1 MKIID
6 KNRLRAFFMLLA
18 YVFLLCL
25 FIVLL
30 KSRNNDKKVVFG
42 STYMT
47 MNNPYFNV
55 LNENIRDTIEA
66 NGDILITRD
75 PAQSQE
81 RQNAQIIDMLNEGI
95 DILFVNAVGR
105 SGIESALTECKKRGV
120 PVILLDTDVDDRVGV
135 ISTIQSNNYEAG
147 VLLAKD
153 LIRKMPEGAN
163 ILVVENLIAS
173 SMVQRRKGFM
183 DTIANDSRYEIVD
196 EIDGVSEIET
206 VNDTMSEYL
215 EKNNKEF
222 DVIFGLNDPTAIGAL
237 AALREKSEKRVL
249 IYGVDGSP
257 DAKELIKQGLFTAT
271 VAQHPIYMGREAA
284 RVAYDYLE
292 GKKVEQDIYIKVDL
306 INAGNISRFDI
317 SKWQ

>member
-95 DILFVNAVGR
+95 DILFVNAVDR

-147 VLLAKD
+147 GLLAKD

>member
-81 RQNAQIIDMLNEGI
+81 RQNAQITDMLNEGI
-95 DILFVNAVGR
+95 DFLFVNAVDK
-105 SGIESALTECKKRGV
+105 SGIESALLECEKRGV
-120 PVILLDTDVDDRVGV
+120 PVILIDTDVDNRIGV
-135 ISTIQSNNYEAG
+135 ISAIQSDNYEAG
-147 VLLAKD
+147 VLLAQD
-153 LIRKMPEGAN
+153 LIRKKPEGAK
-163 ILVVENLIAS
+163 ILIVENLIAL
-173 SMVQRRKGFM
+173 SMIQRRQGFI
-183 DTIANDSRYEIVD
+183 DTIKDNQKYEIVE

-206 VNDTMSEYL
+206 VNHAVIDYIE
-215 EKNNKEF
+215 NNDKDF
-222 DVIFGLNDPTAIGAL
+222 DVIFGLNDPTAIGAV
-237 AALREKSEKRVL
+237 AALREKSEKKVL

-257 DAKELIKQGLFTAT
+257 DAKELIRQGLFTAT
-271 VAQHPIYMGREAA
+271 VAQHPIYMGKEAA
-284 RVAYDYLE
+284 KAAYDYLN
-292 GKKVEQDIYIKVDL
+292 GKEIESDISINVDL
-306 INAGNISRFDI
+306 INAGNLTRFDI

>member
-1 MKIID
+1 MRIID

-30 KSRNNDKKVVFG
+30 KLKIKDKKIIFG

-47 MNNPYFNV
+47 MNNPYFNI

-95 DILFVNAVGR
+95 DILFVNAVDRG
-105 SGIESALTECKKRGV
+105 GIESALIECEKRGV
-120 PVILLDTDVDDRVGV
+120 PVILIDTDVDDRVGV
-135 ISTIQSNNYEAG
+135 VSTIQSNNYEAG
-147 VLLAKD
+147 VLLAND
-153 LIRKMPEGAN
+153 LIRKMPGGAK
-163 ILVVENLIAS
+163 ILIVENLIAS
-173 SMVQRRKGFM
+173 SMVQRRNGFM
-183 DTIANDSRYEIVD
+183 DTILNDSRYEIVD

-215 EKNNKEF
+215 ENNNKEF

-237 AALREKSEKRVL
+237 AALREKSEKRIL

-271 VAQHPIYMGREAA
+271 VAQHPIYMGREAV

-292 GKKVEQDIYIKVDL
+292 GKEVESELYIKVDL
-306 INAGNISRFDI
+306 INAGNITRFDI